1 MMSNVIRVRRT
12 DTAGK
17 VPTVEQLEFGE
28 FAVNTTDGKVYLKF
42 DYGQGPEI
50 VEVGVASL
58 MQTVSAMQQSF
69 EQLRQEFDEYK
80 SSHP

>member
-17 VPTVEQLEFGE
+17 VPTVDQLEFGE

-42 DYGQGPEI
+42 DYGQGPVIE
-50 VEVGVASL
+50 EVGVGTL
-58 MQTVSAMQQSF
+58 MQTVSALQQNF
-69 EQLRQEFDEYK
+69 EQLRQEFDDYK
-80 SSHP
+80 ASHP